1 MFSKVEIL
9 SGKMSMDMRNVPSE
23 DEAPTKHTW
32 SDVTKQGKLGLKKIQ
47 SAIATQSSEEDFR
60 KEVMEALAPVF
71 NEVLIMVK
79 TSVNGYDEF
88 LDQFPSLRELKK
100 PIWANMFTTKSYNA
114 ANDTNSDIKK
124 QLNDMEVK
132 LKNLQAYMPT
142 TDAFIKV

>member
-1 MFSKVEIL
+1 
-9 SGKMSMDMRNVPSE
+9 MDLKNVQSE

-47 SAIATQSSEEDFR
+47 SALATQCSEDDFR

-79 TSVNGYDEF
+79 TSVHGYDEF
-88 LDQFPSLRELKK
+88 LDQFPALRELKK
-100 PIWANMFTTKSYNA
+100 PIWSNMFTTKSFNA
-114 ANDTNSDIKK
+114 ANTTNSDIKK
-124 QLNDMEVK
+124 QLNDMEVN

-142 TDAFIKV
+142 TDMFIKVYIRL